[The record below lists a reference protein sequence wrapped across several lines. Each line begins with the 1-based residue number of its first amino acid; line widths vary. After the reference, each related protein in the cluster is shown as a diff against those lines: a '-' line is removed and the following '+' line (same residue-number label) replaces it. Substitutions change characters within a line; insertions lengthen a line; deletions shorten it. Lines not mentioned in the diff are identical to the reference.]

1 MQETTAQEASFR
13 HPTSLDLD
21 VEPYLSR
28 PQVDS
33 RTPGFSENV
42 LYVADLLQLPKR
54 KDDSASFRNM
64 SEQLLSSEAEARST
78 SSLPPPQSVA
88 HWLKETNSRLRGSEN
103 TKVLKQHKD
112 ALQAHHKGMVG
123 SEVFSSTR
131 HKIFPL
137 SSYHILRLKC

>member
-1 MQETTAQEASFR
+1 VQEEVPLVHRASGIPDDSISLFAKESSLQGTTAQEASFR

-54 KDDSASFRNM
+54 KDDSASFCNM
-64 SEQLLSSEAEARST
+64 SEQLLTPHLFPA
-78 SSLPPPQSVA
+78 
-88 HWLKETNSRLRGSEN
+88 
-103 TKVLKQHKD
+103 
-112 ALQAHHKGMVG
+112 
-123 SEVFSSTR
+123 
-131 HKIFPL
+131 PL
-137 SSYHILRLKC
+137 SLSCPLSDGNQQQVKGI